1 MRASLLLLIV
11 SILVLTPG
19 SLNAQSTLVFTR
31 IMSGTDLPVTGY
43 AVTNPSPGT
52 ANVVFTLY
60 AATGATVATTSV
72 NIVAGGQMA
81 KLGSELFPGASGG
94 WVKATSSTSNL
105 RGFWLGGDFST
116 VEDGG
121 EAVSGGESEF
131 ILPIISANSEIN
143 IVNTST
149 SSGGALIRLLGRE
162 GEEINDPEIRF
173 LPASGSF
180 KSRSDLVFAPADLSR
195 ATHAK
200 VSCMV
205 PCSGSILVTDFVVS
219 PSLVVANGVS
229 TGSAAT
235 RLDFP
240 HVVDGMLGNLNYSTV
255 LSITNLTALAQ
266 TLVITFTPEGGFG
279 AVSAQRDL
287 AANGT
292 MRESPNSLFGVSGVR
307 NGSIRVTSE
316 EPITG
321 VVIYSEQVNRGA
333 AVTPGLSRPG
343 TGLLLAHIAELS
355 PWLTGVALLNP
366 QSTDATV
373 EVFAITPAGT
383 LIGRSVPIVIAP
395 GDKIARLLNEWIPE
409 TQRRTSDGGFV
420 FIRSNVPIYGIELFF
435 RRDLRVLSN
444 VPAFVLGPNEI
455 FTPPP
460 Q

>member
-1 MRASLLLLIV
+1 MRASVLLLIL

-31 IMSGTDLPVTGY
+31 IMSGADLPVTGY
-43 AVTNPSPGT
+43 AVTNPSATT

-60 AATGATVATTSV
+60 AATGATIASTSV

-81 KLGSELFPGASGG
+81 KLGSELFPNAPGG
-94 WVKATSSTSNL
+94 WVKATSPTSNL

-131 ILPIISANSEIN
+131 VLPIISANSEIN
-143 IVNTST
+143 VVNTSP
-149 SSGGALIRLLGRE
+149 SSGGLLIRLLGAE
-162 GEEINDPEIRF
+162 GEGINDPEVRF

-180 KSRSDLVFAPADLSR
+180 KSRSNLVFAPVDLAR

-266 TLVITFTPEGGFG
+266 TLFITFTPEGGFG
-279 AVSAQRDL
+279 AVTTQREL
-287 AANGT
+287 PANGT
-292 MRESPNSLFGVSGVR
+292 VRESPNSLFGVSGVR
-307 NGSIRVTSE
+307 NGSIRVISE
-316 EPITG
+316 QPVTG
-321 VVIYSEQVNRGA
+321 VVIYSELVNRGA
-333 AVTPGLSRPG
+333 AVTPGLSRAG
-343 TGLLLAHIAELS
+343 TGLLLSHIAELS

-366 QSTDATV
+366 QTTDATV

-383 LIGRSVPIVIAP
+383 LIGRSGPIVIPA
-395 GDKIARLLNEWIPE
+395 GDKIARLLNEWIPQ
-409 TQRRTSDGGFV
+409 TQTRTSDGGFV

-455 FTPPP
+455 FTPPS